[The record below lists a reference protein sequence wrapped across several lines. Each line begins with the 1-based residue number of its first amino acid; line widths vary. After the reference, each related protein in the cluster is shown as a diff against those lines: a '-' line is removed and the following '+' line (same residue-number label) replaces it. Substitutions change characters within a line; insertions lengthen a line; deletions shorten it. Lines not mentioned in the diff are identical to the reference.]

1 MDFNF
6 YRIGL
11 LPPYI
16 LAEVT
21 KLRDQARA
29 RGEDVV
35 DFGMGNPDHQTPKHI
50 VDKLIEAAHNGR
62 NHRYSQSV
70 GIKGFRL
77 AVSDWYADKFDVR
90 IDPATEAIAVIGS
103 KEGLAHLMLAIINP
117 NERDAVLV
125 PDPCYPIH
133 KWAVIITGGQSIDIP
148 LNTTEDFLERIKERL
163 AQKSGPK
170 PKGIIVSFPANPTT
184 HVCDL
189 GFLEEIVELANRHDL
204 WVVHDLA
211 YADLV
216 FDGYRAP
223 SILQV
228 PGAKERC
235 VESFTL
241 SKSYHMP
248 GWRVGFLAGNKQ
260 IIGALARMKS
270 YLDYGMFQPIQIAA
284 VAALRSPASVIEE
297 VRQLYLQRRDWMVSN
312 LNRAGWPVEAPK
324 ATMFLWAPIPE
335 SHQAMGSL
343 EFSKMLV
350 RDANVAVAPGIGFGQ
365 NGDSHVRFALIEN
378 HNRIVQACRNIKQ
391 ALLDSAPEAMSAAET
406 KAKADRAPGRGAQKS
421 AAKGQGRRP
430 PKGKV

>member
-11 LPPYI
+11 LPPYV

-35 DFGMGNPDHQTPKHI
+35 DFGMGNPDHETPKHI
-50 VDKLIEAAHNGR
+50 VDKLVEAAKQGK
-62 NHRYSQSV
+62 NHRYSKSV
-70 GIKGFRL
+70 GIKGLRL
-77 AVSDWYADKFDVR
+77 AISDWYAEKYDVR
-90 IDPATEAIAVIGS
+90 IDPETEAIAVIGS
-103 KEGLAHLMLAIINP
+103 KEGLSHLMLAVIDP
-117 NERDAVLV
+117 YQKDAVLV

-133 KWAVIITGGQSIDIP
+133 KWAVVIAGGTAIDIP
-148 LNTTEDFLERIKERL
+148 LDTTEAFLERIKARL
-163 AQKSGPK
+163 AEKKGPK
-170 PKGIIVSFPANPTT
+170 PKGLIVSFPANPST

-189 GFLEEIVELANRHDL
+189 KFFEEVVELANRHDL

-211 YADLV
+211 YADLS

-260 IIGALARMKS
+260 IIGALARLKS

-284 VAALRSPASVIEE
+284 VAALRSPPSVVEE
-297 VRQLYLQRRDWMVSN
+297 VRQLYLERRDWLVSN

-335 SHQAMGSL
+335 SHRAMGSL

-350 RDANVAVAPGIGFGQ
+350 REANVAVAPGIGFGD
-365 NGDSHVRFALIEN
+365 NGDGHVRFAYIEN
-378 HNRIVQACRNIKQ
+378 HNRIVQACRSIKH
-391 ALLDSAPEAMSAAET
+391 ALAKTASGSAENAEQKAAALKPE
-406 KAKADRAPGRGAQKS
+406 KPKKP
-421 AAKGQGRRP
+421 RP
-430 PKGKV
+430 PKGKG